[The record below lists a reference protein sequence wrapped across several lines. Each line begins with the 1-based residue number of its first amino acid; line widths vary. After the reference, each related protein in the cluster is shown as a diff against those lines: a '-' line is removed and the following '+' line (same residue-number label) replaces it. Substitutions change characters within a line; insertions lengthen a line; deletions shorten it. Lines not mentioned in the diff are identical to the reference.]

1 MEGVSGKYLVDCVV
15 KEFCKG
21 VKDDDVVKK
30 LWDFS
35 VRLVKLDKWILIF
48 CLWVIY
54 VVSVKYRDVFI
65 FIMFIEFNYSMY
77 KV

>member
-1 MEGVSGKYLVDCVV
+1 MGVQIIIYCVVFEEMEGVSGKYLVDCVV

-35 VRLVKLDKWILIF
+35 VRLVKLDK
-48 CLWVIY
+48 
-54 VVSVKYRDVFI
+54 
-65 FIMFIEFNYSMY
+65 
-77 KV
+77 